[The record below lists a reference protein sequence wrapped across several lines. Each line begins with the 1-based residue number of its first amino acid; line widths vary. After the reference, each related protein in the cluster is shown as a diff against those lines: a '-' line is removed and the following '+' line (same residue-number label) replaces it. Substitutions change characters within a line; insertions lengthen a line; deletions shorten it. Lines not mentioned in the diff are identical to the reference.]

1 MRARRLGPFG
11 LSRHPKQAEAEYHS
25 PRRRLAE
32 ANQQRPPPRV
42 KLDRGVGRPAGI
54 HCVVMQHRYPN
65 GDGDQ
70 VGEEY

>member
-1 MRARRLGPFG
+1 MSCFTRREFGDPFGFG

-54 HCVVMQHRYPN
+54 HCVVMQHRYPD
-65 GDGDQ
+65 GDGA
-70 VGEEY
+70 